1 MWRTYEIM
9 LWIVRRTHG
18 SRDLHAFKWKSICCE
33 YAAIDGWQCY
43 AISKFME
50 YQMHTNSR
58 LAICRSACFAKY
70 FNLAPNNEWLRVFV
84 LFLFLASSSIRIRYH
99 IEGAFRSG
107 HGSCCALV
115 LETHEW
121 RTVFA
126 LIFYFYF
133 WVCVFRRDNCCAV
146 CLGPSTCIVNLN
158 SSSFKWLAECVA
170 WRSCCQK

>member
-9 LWIVRRTHG
+9 MWIVRRTHG
-18 SRDLHAFKWKSICCE
+18 SRDLHASKWKSIRCE
-33 YAAIDGWQCY
+33 DAASDGWQCY

-58 LAICRSACFAKY
+58 LAICPSARFAKY
-70 FNLAPNNEWLRVFV
+70 FNLATINEWLRIFV
-84 LFLFLASSSIRIRYH
+84 LLSCSRIVRYH
-99 IEGAFRSG
+99 IKGVFRSG

-115 LETHEW
+115 LQTQQW

-126 LIFYFYF
+126 LMFEFYF
-133 WVCVFRRDNCCAV
+133 WVRIVRRGNYCAV
-146 CLGPSTCIVNLN
+146 CLGPSTCIVILN
-158 SSSFKWLAECVA
+158 SSSFKWLTECVA